1 MPGMCACVEQELG
14 NSPWFAGVHLM
25 CLRHAPLQPHSRPRK
40 IKKRTHTQGASA
52 YNVLRLC
59 ALCMR
64 FLFTSLSVAVARKH
78 DWMVC
83 GRAIVDIDEKYIGYG

>member
-40 IKKRTHTQGASA
+40 IKKKDTHTGSE
-52 YNVLRLC
+52 RLQC
-59 ALCMR
+59 AAALCIVHA
-64 FLFTSLSVAVARKH
+64 FSLHVSICRSRTKT
-78 DWMVC
+78 
-83 GRAIVDIDEKYIGYG
+83 